1 MDSKVRRP
9 MSTALPRVN
18 ALKRCRSLGS
28 RQGSALARPI
38 TPFCAIATISVISG
52 CAALMGELLQA
63 RPWQGHWGEAGNGGR
78 ISTAV
83 GSRQPS
89 DLDRGVEHDH
99 IPEGHAEELRRL
111 GAVLLHARKQTPL
124 QPAQARQRSRAHYV
138 AADEEGAVL
147 REHRSEEHTSELQ
160 SLTNLVCRL
169 LLEKK
174 KKKKQIYTKYKKKR
188 M

>member
-18 ALKRCRSLGS
+18 ALKRCRSLGR

-52 CAALMGELLQA
+52 CAALMGALLQA

-83 GSRQPS
+83 GSRLRS
-89 DLDRGVEHDH
+89 GLDCGLRTPFYLAIVVGSEH
-99 IPEGHAEELRRL
+99 I
-111 GAVLLHARKQTPL
+111 
-124 QPAQARQRSRAHYV
+124 S
-138 AADEEGAVL
+138 
-147 REHRSEEHTSELQ
+147 
-160 SLTNLVCRL
+160 
-169 LLEKK
+169 
-174 KKKKQIYTKYKKKR
+174 
-188 M
+188 

>member
-52 CAALMGELLQA
+52 CAALMGALLQA

-83 GSRQPS
+83 GSRLRSALDCGSRQPS

-111 GAVLLHARKQTPL
+111 GAVLDRK
-124 QPAQARQRSRAHYV
+124 SV
-138 AADEEGAVL
+138 V
-147 REHRSEEHTSELQ
+147 
-160 SLTNLVCRL
+160 
-169 LLEKK
+169 
-174 KKKKQIYTKYKKKR
+174 
-188 M
+188 